1 MRSRARCLVFSTVVL
16 MAAAL
21 AALGTVVPGLQSSPG
36 LGPAPA
42 LRAAGALA
50 SSAAADEP
58 AVAEGVPTVPVD
70 RIEVSADAVAPRS
83 SPRDAE
89 RIRARAHALAAK
101 LPLDA
106 ASEEALLDV
115 LLEEERRR
123 AAAFAERRTTPDP
136 VAANARTRAELDA
149 ILAWKTRALHDRF
162 GFAVATT
169 LMQR

>member
-21 AALGTVVPGLQSSPG
+21 AAFGTVVPGLQPSPG

-42 LRAAGALA
+42 LRAAGAVA
-50 SSAAADEP
+50 SAAAQEP

-70 RIEVSADAVAPRS
+70 RIEVSADAVALRI

-106 ASEEALLDV
+106 AGEEALLDV

-123 AAAFAERRTTPDP
+123 AAAFAERRTTPDQA
-136 VAANARTRAELDA
+136 AANARTRAELDA
-149 ILAWKTRALHDRF
+149 ILAWKTRELHDRF

>member
-1 MRSRARCLVFSTVVL
+1 MRSRARCLVLSVVVL
-16 MAAAL
+16 LAAAL
-21 AALGTVVPGLQSSPG
+21 AALGTAVPGLQPPPG
-36 LGPAPA
+36 PGPAPA
-42 LRAAGALA
+42 LCAAGALA
-50 SSAAADEP
+50 SAAAEEP
-58 AVAEGVPTVPVD
+58 AVAAGVSTVPVD
-70 RIEVSADAVAPRS
+70 RIEVSVDAVAPRS

-106 ASEEALLDV
+106 AGEEALLDV

-123 AAAFAERRTTPDP
+123 AAAFAERRTTPDQ
-136 VAANARTRAELDA
+136 VAANARARAELDA
-149 ILAWKTRALHDRF
+149 ILAWKTKALHDRF